1 MLYFMLIATFFTSFV
16 FTLLLIKYKDKIGL
30 FAYTNHRTLHKK
42 ITPTSGGIAIFLS
55 FLLWTFMSNID
66 IGFSLLFSLIF
77 VFMIGIYDD
86 YFGMSSKQ
94 KILFLFIVVN
104 ILFFNDFYISYLGTF
119 LGKEIYI
126 DSVFAYIFLTF
137 AIIGFVNAVNL
148 IDGIDGLSSIVGIII
163 LSSFLYIG
171 IKYNNQFLI
180 YIPAIYIMSIIGY
193 LCFNW
198 SPAKIFMGDNGS
210 LTLGFIIAIV
220 AIYTVNLHYI
230 TPVSTIML
238 AGVPILD
245 TFLVMSRRIISGK
258 NPFVAD
264 RLHMHH
270 IILKQQ
276 RNNTRRTVLLLGL
289 LQMIFS
295 YIGLGFKSRD
305 DILILVLFF
314 MLYILFYFILL
325 PKQK

>member
-1 MLYFMLIATFFTSFV
+1 M
-16 FTLLLIKYKDKIGL
+16 GE
-30 FAYTNHRTLHKK
+30 
-42 ITPTSGGIAIFLS
+42 
-55 FLLWTFMSNID
+55 
-66 IGFSLLFSLIF
+66 
-77 VFMIGIYDD
+77 
-86 YFGMSSKQ
+86 
-94 KILFLFIVVN
+94 
-104 ILFFNDFYISYLGTF
+104 
-119 LGKEIYI
+119 EIYI
-126 DSVFAYIFLTF
+126 NGVFAYIFLTF

-180 YIPAIYIMSIIGY
+180 YIPAIYIMSIMGY

-210 LTLGFIIAIV
+210 LTLGFVIAIV

-230 TPVSTIML
+230 TPISTIML